1 MTFVIEVD
9 LGGSPVVRCSS
20 TATPTSLGRGM
31 LKLTNCG
38 KNTKFVT
45 TNELSESTY
54 VGVLHSYMA
63 NLMLH
68 DDTILGY
75 TILSERV
82 TLELG
87 GVALYRDG
95 LGTAGD

>member
-1 MTFVIEVD
+1 
-9 LGGSPVVRCSS
+9 
-20 TATPTSLGRGM
+20 M
-31 LKLTNCG
+31 LKLTNGG

-63 NLMLH
+63 DLMLH